1 VTTRSELQSWLVEH
15 GFPPNDYEAVIG
27 NRTTPLMKASHLG
40 NAAIVRMLIRG
51 GANLKA
57 RNSDGNNALWLACVG
72 ANPEVIDVLTGAGID
87 IDNRNDNRAT
97 CLMYAA
103 STGKAPV
110 LAQLLKAGASLRF
123 ETLDG
128 FSALDMA
135 ATLDCLNLLRHAA
148 RQSEAASRGAA

>member
-1 VTTRSELQSWLVEH
+1 VTARSRLNPWLAEH
-15 GFPPNDYEAVIG
+15 GFPQDVREATIG
-27 NRTTPLMKASHLG
+27 NRTTPLMKASQSG
-40 NAAIVRMLIRG
+40 NAEIAMLLICD
-51 GANLKA
+51 GADLNA
-57 RNSDGNNALWLACVG
+57 RNSDGNNALWFACVS
-72 ANPEVIDVLTGAGID
+72 ANPEVIGMLIGAGID
-87 IDNRNDNRAT
+87 LDNRNDNDAT

-110 LAQLLKAGASLRF
+110 LAQLLQAGANPQY

-148 RQSEAASRGAA
+148 RRNQAAAGVTA